1 MTFVVLALIALAV
14 LAVYKHFTLADAKA
28 DLVKVHDVLVS
39 VSTKVE
45 AAVKDEIAV
54 IVEDLK
60 KYL

>member
-1 MTFVVLALIALAV
+1 MTFVVLVLVALAV

-28 DLVKVHDVLVS
+28 DLVKAHDALVA
-39 VSTKVE
+39 VSAKVE
-45 AAVKDEIAV
+45 TAVKDEIAV